1 MQWTQE
7 CEPASQW
14 SPPSPFNSGGDAF
27 LRPLATVMGG
37 PVLFSRSQNSF
48 AYEWLGSL
56 RQPSES
62 ASGSAERVAAR
73 RENFGPALVVHPSLH
88 QLYAIQSDEIA
99 RMATVHELRPKTP
112 DSEKITVNLG
122 FIDLGRV
129 DLMVRDGFYA
139 NRADFIRTAIR
150 NQLERHDDA
159 VRQSVARRQL
169 QLGLSHYTRQDLEA
183 ARDAGTPLLI
193 QVLGL
198 AAIASDVTPE
208 LARAAI
214 ASVQV
219 LGAFQASPAVKAAL
233 ADRTT

>member
-1 MQWTQE
+1 
-7 CEPASQW
+7 
-14 SPPSPFNSGGDAF
+14 
-27 LRPLATVMGG
+27 
-37 PVLFSRSQNSF
+37 
-48 AYEWLGSL
+48 
-56 RQPSES
+56 
-62 ASGSAERVAAR
+62 
-73 RENFGPALVVHPSLH
+73 
-88 QLYAIQSDEIA
+88 
-99 RMATVHELRPKTP
+99 MADNVHEIRARTP

-139 NRADFIRTAIR
+139 NRADFIRTAVR
-150 NQLERHDDA
+150 NQLERQEDS

-169 QLGLSHYTRQDLEA
+169 KLGLSHYTREDLEA
-183 ARDAGTPLLI
+183 AKAAGSPLHI

-198 AAIASDVTPE
+198 ASIASDVTAE